1 MRLTSFLSSLA
12 LLVVATSY
20 AQEPPA
26 SIRNHLLVLS
36 NEAKRADEVFRSHVL
51 TAGEFKEAPKGW
63 SIHKKGVL
71 TVLIDDELVDSKL
84 GQAHTI
90 AQQYFKGKS
99 GPQVIELDSIGQ
111 GYRDA
116 LNAVIVQCG
125 MGARTMRA
133 MLASENPKVG
143 FAPVVTF
150 EIEVDGQKKKF
161 GLDCSP
167 EDFSQRTFS
176 AGVNTL
182 DMQAQIKADPAKFDG
197 NEFER
202 QVSAERELYS
212 RFQAVYHADSAFDD
226 ALSAGL
232 QFLLE
237 RRREYRKQIMDRW
250 LGIVDTMLGSDGY
263 VLPSGD
269 SSFDKLDPRL
279 AGMLQQQF
287 LLGFEQQGFGSRH
300 EAETFLRAGKLRVV
314 SKELAMTVS
323 RSIDGSDGRA
333 SHIQRTFIRF

>member
-1 MRLTSFLSSLA
+1 MKLTSFLSGLA
-12 LLVVATSY
+12 LLVVGTSF
-20 AQEPPA
+20 AQEPRA
-26 SIRNHLLVLS
+26 SLRNHLLVLS
-36 NEAKRADEVFRSHVL
+36 NEPKMADEVFRSHVL
-51 TAGEFKEAPKGW
+51 TVGEIKEAPEGW
-63 SIHKKGVL
+63 LLHKKGVL
-71 TVLIDDELVDSKL
+71 TVLIDDQLVHSKL
-84 GQAHTI
+84 GHAHTI
-90 AQQYFKGKS
+90 SQQFFKGKS

-111 GYRDA
+111 GYREA

-161 GLDCSP
+161 GLDCYP
-167 EDFSQRTFS
+167 EDFRQQTFS

-182 DMQAQIKADPAKFDG
+182 DLQAQIKADPAKFDG

-202 QVSAERELYS
+202 QVTAERELHS
-212 RFQAVYHADSAFDD
+212 RFQAVYDADDAFDD
-226 ALSAGL
+226 ALAAGL

-237 RRREYRKQIMDRW
+237 RRKAYRKQIMDRW
-250 LGIVDTMLGSDGY
+250 LGIVDGMLASDGY

-269 SSFDKLDPRL
+269 SAFDKLDPKL
-279 AGMLQQQF
+279 AGMVQRQF
-287 LLGFEQQGFGSRH
+287 LLHFEQQGFGSRK
-300 EAETFLRAGKLRVV
+300 EAEAFLRAGKVRVV
-314 SKELAMTVS
+314 NRELAMTVS